1 MHVLNA
7 ILTQLYWVK
16 IQNIQKLYIQKS
28 ISKCDVCMSDAYT
41 SVSQWVMYEMHYFS
55 ILLSSTIS
63 FHFSSHQLSDEK
75 EI

>member
-41 SVSQWVMYEMHYFS
+41 SVSQ
-55 ILLSSTIS
+55 
-63 FHFSSHQLSDEK
+63 
-75 EI
+75 